1 MNTRLIIIAIILII
15 LVLLIWY
22 FTRPK
27 KTSTKSPIDYTAIR
41 GGIDN
46 INAGRTEISS
56 LQSQIAACEQT
67 YQTNIALLGTLQQTS
82 TNLTQSLAQLDSV
95 EAREELKDL
104 YTEFIVNVREPFF
117 FAFIEGIHTN
127 QSRKDDGEI
136 TLLPMLIEALYDEDP
151 IKQILIDTI
160 PSGFNNFIN
169 TSIVVP
175 LGSGQ
180 LEGDGLDKIATQ
192 LGADVVSHY
201 WDIMPLIEK
210 FVMDY
215 FPTRLRIDQID
226 TTSAASSIL
235 IIANLIEDDL
245 DSLYKLTSTLYS
257 DTNDHTLDT
266 FPLVEQAETQLDSYI
281 SELNLRVQN
290 LAATKPGYLTS
301 IADKLTNVTGVLN
314 NIQRMF
320 RNKN

>member
-104 YTEFIVNVREPFF
+104 YTDFIVNVREPFF

-127 QSRKDDGEI
+127 QSRKDGEI

-151 IKQILIDTI
+151 IKQILIDSI

-175 LGSGQ
+175 FWSGP
-180 LEGDGLDKIATQ
+180 LEGDALDKIAKQ
-192 LGADVVSHY
+192 LGLDVVAHY

-245 DSLYKLTSTLYS
+245 DSLYKLTGALYS
-257 DTNDHTLDT
+257 DTNEHTLYA
-266 FPLVEQAETQLDSYI
+266 FPLFEQAETQLDNYI
-281 SELNLRVQN
+281 SKLNLRVQN

-301 IADKLTNVTGVLN
+301 IADKLTNVTGILN